1 VGENQMKKTIGIVL
15 LLISLALTLACF
27 WGSSPRPA
35 LKFEPKDL
43 STGQLD
49 TPYEVQI
56 QVSENVTPVFNM
68 FISEGTL
75 PEGLTLEYV
84 ENDNFARIKGTPNE
98 TGTFKFTISAMCYG
112 TNVSG
117 QVGQIEYTIVVR

>member
-1 VGENQMKKTIGIVL
+1 MKKTIVVLL

-27 WGSSPRPA
+27 LGSSPRPA

-43 STGQLD
+43 PAGQLNI
-49 TPYEVQI
+49 PYEVRV
-56 QVSENVTPVFNM
+56 QVSQNTTPVFNM

-75 PEGLTLEYV
+75 PGGLTLEYV
-84 ENDNFARIKGTPNE
+84 ENDNFAKITGIPNE
-98 TGTFKFTISAMCYG
+98 AGTFKFTISAMCYG

-117 QVGQIEYTIVVR
+117 QTGKVEYTIIVK